1 MRSRSAAT
9 TFFLFLVCQPVTQ
22 RWNFPILLMLT
33 NIGVISTIPT
43 NLLSH
48 EAIGFPAVSFNF
60 NPMRKPMMFS
70 FQSKTLLIHYSEVGA
85 QRLLPF
91 HRYLLV
97 LCPKLQNALFSKF
110 SNSEHIRYK
119 IPSIFRHFSWLWGKV
134 FLKFFLVYWCYR
146 GLCDFLQLHLTAE
159 GVKSAGD
166 WNIVIIPQ

>member
-1 MRSRSAAT
+1 
-9 TFFLFLVCQPVTQ
+9 
-22 RWNFPILLMLT
+22 MLT

-146 GLCDFLQLHLTAE
+146 GLCDFPQLHLTAG
-159 GVKSAGD
+159 GVFCAGD
-166 WNIVIIPQ
+166 WNGVPIPPIRSIAKTD

>member
-1 MRSRSAAT
+1 
-9 TFFLFLVCQPVTQ
+9 
-22 RWNFPILLMLT
+22 MLSNLGVFST
-33 NIGVISTIPT
+33 NPT
-43 NLLSH
+43 NSLSH

-146 GLCDFLQLHLTAE
+146 GLCDFLQLHLTDGGRSSG
-159 GVKSAGD
+159 GVRGSSSSSAAK
-166 WNIVIIPQ
+166 NHPMRVMLTRCRHIPHIAFTAC

>member
-1 MRSRSAAT
+1 
-9 TFFLFLVCQPVTQ
+9 
-22 RWNFPILLMLT
+22 MLT

-146 GLCDFLQLHLTAE
+146 GLCDFPQLHLTDE
-159 GVKSAGD
+159 GT
-166 WNIVIIPQ
+166 